1 MKFFFRQSAR
11 YRRDSTAICGYGRC
25 TGFPVRPMSFHDD
38 EPTQVLSPGPPRV
51 EAPGPPR
58 PWFASRGAMIGG
70 VVGVVAFAGLLWARS
85 SHEAPANERGE
96 VTAAAAPSSL
106 PADDPQWKALKLA
119 PATPAVP
126 HWTEPVSA
134 RFRIDESK
142 AARVHAPLAGRVTRV
157 LVELGDTVKPGDPL
171 VALSSPDIAGM
182 RAEREKAAVDIELAR
197 KTLDRVKIMVDAK
210 AAAEKEQI
218 DADQQYRQASVAL
231 RAAQAKL
238 GSLKVTGG
246 DNEFTILAPRDG
258 VVVEKNVLPS
268 QIVQPD
274 AALVAIADVSTVWVV
289 ADIFEADAAGIEA
302 GTKARVT
309 SSSIPDLDI
318 QTTVERISAVVD
330 PTKHT
335 VAIRVALPN
344 PDKRLRP
351 NLTASMRFELPP
363 PPSCVEVASSAIVSD
378 GAKTYVFVR
387 AEGRFVRRPVVAGP
401 PRDGKSPV
409 LSGLAAGDIVVE
421 EGSVLLENQIAH

>member
-1 MKFFFRQSAR
+1 
-11 YRRDSTAICGYGRC
+11 
-25 TGFPVRPMSFHDD
+25 MSFHDD
-38 EPTQVLSPGPPRV
+38 EPTQVLSPGPRSRPV
-51 EAPGPPR
+51 AAPVPAR

-70 VVGVVAFAGLLWARS
+70 AVGVVALAGLLLTRS
-85 SHEAPANERGE
+85 SHEAPVNEHSSE
-96 VTAAAAPSSL
+96 VAGATAPSSL
-106 PADDPQWKALKLA
+106 PADDPQWKALKLT
-119 PATPAVP
+119 PASPAVP
-126 HWTEPVSA
+126 HWSEPVSA

-142 AARVHAPLAGRVTRV
+142 AARVHAPLSGRVTRV
-157 LVELGDTVKPGDPL
+157 LVELGDSVKPGDPL
-171 VALSSPDIAGM
+171 VTLSSPDIAGM
-182 RAEREKAAVDIELAR
+182 RAEREKASVDIELAR
-197 KTLDRVKIMVDAK
+197 KTLDRVKTMVDAK
-210 AAAEKEQI
+210 AAAEKEKI

-238 GSLKVTGG
+238 GSLKVSGG
-246 DNEFTILAPRDG
+246 DNEFTIVAPREG

-274 AALVAIADVSTVWVV
+274 AALIALADVSTVWVV

-318 QTTVERISAVVD
+318 QATVERVSAVVD

-363 PPSCVEVASSAIVSD
+363 PPACVEVASSAIVSD
-378 GAKTYVFVR
+378 GAKSYVFVR
-387 AEGRFVRRPVVAGP
+387 TDGRFLRRPVVVGP